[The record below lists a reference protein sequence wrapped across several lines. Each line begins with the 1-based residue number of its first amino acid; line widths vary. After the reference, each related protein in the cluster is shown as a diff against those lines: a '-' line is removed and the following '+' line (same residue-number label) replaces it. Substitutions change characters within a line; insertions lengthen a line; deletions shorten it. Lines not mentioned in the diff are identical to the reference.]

1 MSELHRKK
9 GMGPRVDINND
20 NNDDQMSG
28 HPSRVNE
35 SPNHNKK
42 VHVDGP
48 KNNSQ
53 QFHQFRGNKI
63 LKYSGS
69 KSTPVLE
76 KVFKIPPSKIVAPAP
91 ADLLYK
97 KGSFDFK
104 SEKPKNQKNYKKNN
118 YEHLADN
125 PHNRAANKDNPTN
138 MVQYNKKDKVL
149 KGTTPGHFSMPE
161 RIQA

>member
-1 MSELHRKK
+1 MLKIYLGKTTKKKLKMSELHRTK

-20 NNDDQMSG
+20 NNDDQMSN

-42 VHVDGP
+42 VHVDGA

-53 QFHQFRGNKI
+53 QFHQFRDKKV

-76 KVFKIPPSKIVAPAP
+76 KVFKIPSSKVVAPAP

-97 KGSFDFK
+97 KD
-104 SEKPKNQKNYKKNN
+104 
-118 YEHLADN
+118 
-125 PHNRAANKDNPTN
+125 
-138 MVQYNKKDKVL
+138 KDKVL
-149 KGTTPGHFSMPE
+149 KGTTPGQFSMPE

>member
-9 GMGPRVDINND
+9 GMGPRVDMNND

-28 HPSRVNE
+28 HPSNVNK
-35 SPNHNKK
+35 SPNHNNK
-42 VHVDGP
+42 VHVDGA

-53 QFHQFRGNKI
+53 QFHQFRDKKV

-76 KVFKIPPSKIVAPAP
+76 KVFKMPSSK
-91 ADLLYK
+91 
-97 KGSFDFK
+97 
-104 SEKPKNQKNYKKNN
+104 
-118 YEHLADN
+118 
-125 PHNRAANKDNPTN
+125 
-138 MVQYNKKDKVL
+138 KVL